1 MINNERTWLIAWAT
15 LQGFCLLMLHNLVVS
30 LDKPGEWFV
39 VTWPLYTLALVFP
52 LSMQMLSAYR
62 ERMAL
67 WLLSGGYAL
76 LVAACAAYAGKVGWV
91 DGLSRTHVSGATFLI
106 GGIIFTS
113 WFVLIPFA
121 EHRLKLASWSRDYA
135 LLCSVA
141 WRNVFKLASAG
152 LFVGIF
158 WILLGLWAGLFKVL
172 GVSFFVDLFTSRH
185 FVYPVTAIAFGLGLS
200 LYSAKEEALLGLYRA
215 TLNLLGWL
223 LPLVSGIILLF
234 LLMLP
239 VKGVAL
245 LWKTGYAT
253 ALMLSLQGLMV
264 FLFNAAWQDGV
275 HGIKFPGWIRKL
287 VTLALLVLPVLS
299 AFCVYS
305 LWLRV
310 EQYGWT
316 ADRVWAA
323 ILIGL
328 LAVYALGYALSVLRL
343 KAEWMQTA
351 SKVNIYAAWIVV
363 LVLLLTATPVLDPAR
378 ISVSSQLDKLL
389 SKKVDVQSFDFEYLR
404 FDGGLHGQRAL
415 KYLTELTGHPQA
427 EDIQLKAKASLEAKH
442 RTYGRRMHVERDRE
456 AWQRKLD
463 VYPQGR
469 SLTTDFVEFL
479 WQLTEGDKFWI
490 NCLRNQQSCT
500 VLLVDLN
507 RDGQDEVVIFG
518 GYGGNVFTRMDGQWQ
533 SVGFMR
539 HRPGSGK
546 GEAGVHRAP
555 DDASTRRMIANG
567 EFSVEDNDWRELQ
580 VGEWRYGIQP

>member
-1 MINNERTWLIAWAT
+1 MIKNERTWLIAWAT

-39 VTWPLYTLALVFP
+39 VTWPLYALALVFP

-62 ERMAL
+62 MRKVM
-67 WLLSGGYAL
+67 WLLSSGFAL

-91 DGLSRTHVSGATFLI
+91 DGLSRTHVSGSTFLI

-135 LLCSVA
+135 LLCAVA
-141 WRNVFKLASAG
+141 WRNAFKLASAG

-172 GVSFFVDLFTSRH
+172 GVGFFTDLFTSRH
-185 FVYPVTAIAFGLGLS
+185 FAYPVTAIAFGLGLS

-287 VTLALLVLPVLS
+287 VTPALLALPVLS
-299 AFCVYS
+299 LLCVYS

-310 EQYGWT
+310 DQYGWT

-328 LAVYALGYALSVLRL
+328 LAVYAIGYALSVLRL
-343 KAEWMQTA
+343 KSEWMQAA
-351 SKVNIYAAWIVV
+351 SKVNIYAAWTTV
-363 LVLLLTATPVLDPAR
+363 LVLLSTATPVLDPAR

-389 SKKVDVQSFDFEYLR
+389 SQQVDVQSFDFEYLR
-404 FDGGLHGQRAL
+404 FGGGLHGQRAL
-415 KYLTELTGHPQA
+415 KHLTALTGHPQA
-427 EDIQLKAKASLEAKH
+427 EAIQEKSRASLEATH
-442 RTYGRRMHVERDRE
+442 RTYGRRMHVTRDRATWE
-456 AWQRKLD
+456 RKLE
-463 VYPQGR
+463 VYQQGK
-469 SLTTDFVEFL
+469 SLTTEFVDFL

-490 NCLRNQQSCT
+490 DCLRNQQSCT

-507 RDGQDEVVIFG
+507 RDGQDEVVILG
-518 GYGGNVFTRMDGQWQ
+518 SYNSNVFTQMGGQWQ
-533 SVGFMR
+533 SAGFMR
-539 HRPGSGK
+539 HRQASGNSEPGIRR
-546 GEAGVHRAP
+546 VP
-555 DDASTRRMIANG
+555 DDAGTRRMIANG
-567 EFSVEDNDWRELQ
+567 EFSVEESAWQELHL
-580 VGEWRYGIQP
+580 GEWRYSVQP